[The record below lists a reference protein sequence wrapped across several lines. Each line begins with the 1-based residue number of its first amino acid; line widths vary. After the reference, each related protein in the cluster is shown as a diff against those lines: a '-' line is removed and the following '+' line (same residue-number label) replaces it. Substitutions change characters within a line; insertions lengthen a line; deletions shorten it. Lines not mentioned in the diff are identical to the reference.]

1 MEFEVLI
8 FVEGGKP
15 ENQEKNLSRAGRKP
29 TTNSTHMWHQ
39 TGIKPSHINGRQLL
53 SPLRHHCHPQSNFI
67 FQDNLVTLH
76 VMLTSPHVAD
86 LKPLVETWITN
97 LQQVENITD
106 IWADCQKK
114 V

>member
-1 MEFEVLI
+1 M
-8 FVEGGKP
+8 G
-15 ENQEKNLSRAGRKP
+15 P
-29 TTNSTHMWHQ
+29 TTNSTHRCHQ
-39 TGIKPSHINGRQLL
+39 QAGIEPSHIGGIRLL
-53 SPLRHHCHPQSNFI
+53 SPLHHDSHSQSNFI